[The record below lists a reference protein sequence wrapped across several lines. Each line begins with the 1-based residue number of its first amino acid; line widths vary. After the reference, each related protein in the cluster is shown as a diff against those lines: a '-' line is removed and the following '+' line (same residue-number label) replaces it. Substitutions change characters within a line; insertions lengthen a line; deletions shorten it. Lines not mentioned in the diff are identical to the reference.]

1 MNERYTRHIS
11 LAEVGIEG
19 QQKLTNAKVLV
30 IGAGGLGCPVL
41 KYLVAAGIG
50 TIGIV
55 DFDTVSLSNLQRQI
69 LYTEKDIGKN
79 KARIAKKRLESLNK
93 DVDIKIYPVV
103 LGLEN
108 CLTILADYDIV
119 VDGTDNFT
127 TRYLL
132 NDACCKLQKPMVYGS
147 LYKYEGQVSVFN
159 YKQGPSYRCL
169 FPEPPKSGEV
179 PNCNEIGILGVLPG
193 QIGIMQATEVLK
205 IVLGIGEVLSGK
217 LLYVDVLT
225 NDRRI
230 IEIERNTETIQS
242 ICAKEL
248 KLIATRD
255 CVTITPISLSEI
267 NPTDEDVYWIDV
279 REDHEQPQ
287 LEFPRLKKIP
297 LLSLLEEIHTIP
309 KTTKKIIFCQ
319 SGLRAKK
326 AIDLLEE
333 QQITN
338 CVALSEGANELK
350 YWIHQHI

>member
-1 MNERYTRHIS
+1 MNERYARHIS
-11 LAEVGIEG
+11 LTEVGIEG
-19 QQKLTNAKVLV
+19 QQKLAKAKVLV

-50 TIGIV
+50 TLGIV

-79 KARIAKKRLESLNK
+79 KATVAKKRLESLNK
-93 DVDIKIYPVV
+93 DVDITIYPEV

-108 CLTILADYDIV
+108 CLTILASYDIV

-132 NDACCKLQKPMVYGS
+132 NDACCKLQKPLVYGS

-159 YKQGPSYRCL
+159 YKEGPSYRCL

-179 PNCNEIGILGVLPG
+179 PNCNEIGVLGVLPG

-205 IVLGIGEVLSGK
+205 IILEIGEVLSGK
-217 LLYVDVLT
+217 LLYINVLT

-230 IEIERNTETIQS
+230 IEIERNDKIIQS
-242 ICAKEL
+242 ICTKKLEL
-248 KLIATRD
+248 VATRD
-255 CVTITPISLSEI
+255 CITIASVSLSEM
-267 NPTDEDVYWIDV
+267 NLTDEDVCWIDV

-287 LEFPRLKKIP
+287 LEFPGLKKIP
-297 LLSLLEEIHTIP
+297 LSSLLDEIHTIP

-319 SGLRAKK
+319 SGVRAKK
-326 AIDLLEE
+326 AIDLLVE
-333 QQITN
+333 QQISN
-338 CVALSEGANELK
+338 CVALSEGANELN
-350 YWIHQHI
+350 YWIHQ